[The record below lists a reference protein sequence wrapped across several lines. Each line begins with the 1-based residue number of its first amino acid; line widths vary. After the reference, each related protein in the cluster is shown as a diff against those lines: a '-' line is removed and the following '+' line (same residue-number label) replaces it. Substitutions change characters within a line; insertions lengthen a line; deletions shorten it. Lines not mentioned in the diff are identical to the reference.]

1 MANTGVVLFPLFDL
15 SSCCDIQDSA
25 YQNQLDIQKFSV
37 VSVNILSVKL
47 LLVSSS

>member
-1 MANTGVVLFPLFDL
+1 MANTGVLFPPFDIG
-15 SSCCDIQDSA
+15 SCCDIQESA

-37 VSVNILSVKL
+37 VSVNMISVKL

>member
-1 MANTGVVLFPLFDL
+1 MANTGVLFPLL
-15 SSCCDIQDSA
+15 ELGSCYDVQKSF